1 MRETDNDELT
11 IDLAE
16 LFAVLWE
23 RAYVIIIAGLLLA
36 LAAFIGT
43 QLFITPKYTSTTSMY
58 MLTKSS
64 ESGVITSGDLQTGS
78 QLTQDY
84 MELTKSRVVMEDVIR
99 MLNLDMTTTELS
111 DTITTANP
119 ANTRILTIQVENED
133 PEMARKIAD
142 AVRESAGETIED
154 IMKID
159 AVKTVEEADLPTHP
173 SSPSVFRNT
182 LLGGVLGIILAM
194 GVIILIYILD
204 DTIKTP
210 EDVENYLGL
219 NVLTSIPIHE
229 GAQKPAKVRRRTAKK
244 MLRKAARH

>member
-23 RAYVIIIAGLLLA
+23 RAYVIVIAGLLLA
-36 LAAFIGT
+36 LAAFMGT

-58 MLTKSS
+58 MLTKSN
-64 ESGVITSGDLQTGS
+64 ESGMITSADLQTGS

-84 MELTKSRVVMEDVIR
+84 IELTKSRVVLEEVIR
-99 MLNLDMTTTELS
+99 TLNLDMTTAELS
-111 DTITTANP
+111 DTITTTNP
-119 ANTRILTIQVENED
+119 TNTRILTIQVENED
-133 PEMARKIAD
+133 PELAREIAD
-142 AVRESAGETIED
+142 AVRGSASETIKD
-154 IMKID
+154 IMKIE
-159 AVKTVEEADLPTHP
+159 AVNTVEEANLPTAP

-219 NVLTSIPIHE
+219 NVLTSIPIQE
-229 GAQKPAKVRRRTAKK
+229 GEQKPKRVK
-244 MLRKAARH
+244 RKATRKMMRKARR